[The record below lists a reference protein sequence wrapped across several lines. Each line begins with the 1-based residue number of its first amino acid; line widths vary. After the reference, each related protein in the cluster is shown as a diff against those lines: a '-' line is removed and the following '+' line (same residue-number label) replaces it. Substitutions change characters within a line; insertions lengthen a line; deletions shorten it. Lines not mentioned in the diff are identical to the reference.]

1 MLGRLLMGGGS
12 FSDSLRAELT
22 AEGLDQEEEGIRGT
36 VTYRDYRAPH
46 RRSKWRR
53 QWIRAALAITDR
65 RLLVAIRGRP
75 FVDVPWDDPG
85 LERMEVSVGDDDR
98 LLMAFD
104 PALFD
109 ERSSGRIELRLRTVH
124 PRLALEQI
132 RARMPDA

>member
-1 MLGRLLMGGGS
+1 MLGRLLLGRGTLP
-12 FSDSLRAELT
+12 DDLRAPLT

-36 VTYRDYRAPH
+36 VTYRDYSAPH
-46 RRSKWRR
+46 RRSMWRR
-53 QWIRAALAITDR
+53 QWSRAALAISDR

-75 FVDVPWDDPG
+75 FVDLPWDDPR
-85 LERMEVSVGDDDR
+85 LEQMEVSVGEDDR

-109 ERSSGRIELRLRTVH
+109 ERRSGRVELRLRSVH

-132 RARMPDA
+132 RARMR

>member
-1 MLGRLLMGGGS
+1 MLGRLLLGPGTLP
-12 FSDSLRAELT
+12 DDLRAQLT

-36 VTYRDYRAPH
+36 VTYRHDRAPR
-46 RRSKWRR
+46 RRSKLRR

-75 FVDVPWDDPG
+75 FVDVPWDDPR

-109 ERSSGRIELRLRTVH
+109 ERRSGRVELRLRLTH

-132 RARMPDA
+132 RSRMR

>member
-1 MLGRLLMGGGS
+1 VLGRLLLGS
-12 FSDSLRAELT
+12 GTLPDDLRAELT

-36 VTYRDYRAPH
+36 VTYRNYRAPH

-75 FVDVPWDDPG
+75 FVNVSWDDPRLDE
-85 LERMEVSVGDDDR
+85 LEMSVGDDDR

-104 PALFD
+104 AGLFD
-109 ERSSGRIELRLRTVH
+109 ERRSGRVELRLRPAH

-132 RARMPDA
+132 RSRMR

>member
-1 MLGRLLMGGGS
+1 MLGRLLLGGGS
-12 FSDSLRAELT
+12 FPDSLRAELT

-36 VTYRDYRAPH
+36 VTYRHYRAPR
-46 RRSKWRR
+46 RRSSWRR

-65 RLLVAIRGRP
+65 RLVVAVRGRP
-75 FVDVPWDDPG
+75 FVDVPWGDPRLREMDLSVEDGRLLIGFDPG
-85 LERMEVSVGDDDR
+85 
-98 LLMAFD
+98 
-104 PALFD
+104 LFD

>member
-1 MLGRLLMGGGS
+1 MLGRLLLGPGTLP
-12 FSDSLRAELT
+12 DDLRAQLT

-36 VTYRDYRAPH
+36 VTYRHYRSPH
-46 RRSKWRR
+46 RRSSWRR

-65 RLLVAIRGRP
+65 RLVVAVRGRP
-75 FVDVPWDDPG
+75 LVDVPWGDPRLGEMDLSVEDGRLLIGFDPG
-85 LERMEVSVGDDDR
+85 
-98 LLMAFD
+98 
-104 PALFD
+104 LFD